1 MSKPLTSYDP
11 KNKKILDLIYG
22 LSNKALDKELA
33 DWSKDKKQN
42 DFFAAACCKQGA
54 GAVRILASHGLYCE
68 QRVLDLAVQRKCW
81 NVCKALA
88 KVVPSLSPLYIESYG
103 GTLTDHPLL
112 DALAAGEDELARLLF
127 EIPMSGV
134 DQKNKASFALHALA
148 KNSKKEPG
156 AAKSV
161 GWLVQAGANPNQE
174 LIRRFH
180 PLTVSLERGDVLF
193 AMALLDA
200 GADLTALP
208 DPGAK
213 VATALYRSR
222 VSDPKHIQAPRISED
237 GWRLVDRALEIGVQ
251 LPSLKLQDP
260 VRGGPGHEVIFEGF
274 DRITGRLHV
283 DDVLR
288 LNTIFTGERLREET
302 APAPTAR
309 PSPRL

>member
-11 KNKKILDLIYG
+11 KNQKILDLIYG
-22 LSNKALDKELA
+22 LSNKALDKELEG
-33 DWSKDKKQN
+33 WSQDKKQN

-68 QRVLDLAVQRKCW
+68 QRVLDLAVERKCW

-88 KVVPSLSPLYIESYG
+88 KVVPSLSPLYVESYG

-112 DALAAGEDELARLLF
+112 DALAAGEDELAHLLF

-148 KNSKKEPG
+148 KNPKKDPG

-180 PLTVSLERGDVLF
+180 PLIVSLEKGDILF

-200 GADLTALP
+200 GADLTALS

-213 VATALYRSR
+213 VAAALYRSR
-222 VSDPKHIQAPRISED
+222 VSDPNHVQTSRISDD
-237 GWRLVDRALEIGVQ
+237 GWRLVDRALALGVQ
-251 LPSLKLQDP
+251 LPALVLQDP
-260 VRGGPGHEVIFEGF
+260 IRAGQGHTVGFEGF
-274 DRITGRLHV
+274 DRVSGRLHAE
-283 DDVLR
+283 DASR
-288 LNTIFTGERLREET
+288 LDAIFNGEKLREQT
-302 APAPTAR
+302 ALAPTTR